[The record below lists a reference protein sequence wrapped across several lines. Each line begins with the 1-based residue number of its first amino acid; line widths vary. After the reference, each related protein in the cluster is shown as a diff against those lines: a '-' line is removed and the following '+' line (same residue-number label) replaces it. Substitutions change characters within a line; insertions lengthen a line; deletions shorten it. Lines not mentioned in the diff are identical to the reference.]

1 MLVNNNLSKETKE
14 FLDLFYQPKFTEF
27 DFICLF
33 ISMLKLENIHS
44 FDTNQLESFIIKNK
58 YNQVFKEMLK
68 EFKVKSNGIHKYS
81 NQFKEVI
88 KMAKNSGLIF
98 SISPE
103 IDGLVFIK
111 KDIDIKEL
119 IKGKEEYIDTMKYFI
134 NQIYDLNYET
144 KIRNYAYVDAPGQKD
159 YVENKS
165 LEDIYIKSLKQNK
178 SIDK

>member
-1 MLVNNNLSKETKE
+1 MDNNISKETKE
-14 FLDLFYQPKFTEF
+14 FLNLFYQPEFSEF

-33 ISMLKLENIHS
+33 ISLLKLENIHTI
-44 FDTNQLESFIIKNK
+44 DTNQLESFIINNK
-58 YNQVFKEMLK
+58 YNQ
-68 EFKVKSNGIHKYS
+68 EFKDILKKFKYKSNGIYKYS
-81 NQFKEVI
+81 NQFREVI
-88 KMAKNSGLIF
+88 RLAKYSGLIF